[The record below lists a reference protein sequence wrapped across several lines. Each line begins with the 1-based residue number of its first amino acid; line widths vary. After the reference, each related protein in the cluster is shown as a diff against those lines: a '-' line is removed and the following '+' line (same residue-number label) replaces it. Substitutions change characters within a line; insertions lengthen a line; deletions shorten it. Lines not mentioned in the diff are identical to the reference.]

1 MNEEVQKLT
10 KEFIAYESMR
20 GIKNTKTI
28 LSHLKPFF
36 TYLEKE
42 SLTVNDVRIKQA
54 QEFQTHLSTLSKKDG
69 SVYYATLTVVSI
81 ISMVKRMYDYLKHMG
96 RVYANPFLR
105 IKRMRTERTLPRDI
119 PTEQVLDKLLECLA
133 GFFKQRTLLRKK
145 ACYRAHVMAE
155 LQYATGL
162 RIQELLDL
170 KKEQI
175 DFDKKVIHVKRG
187 KGGKERLVYLNE
199 YASDVLKLY
208 VTGMRILINK
218 NTQSSRVFGI
228 QYKGTVT
235 DTYHKVL
242 KEAARKQGLTRFT
255 SHSFRHSLGFHLLRR
270 GCDMR
275 YIQLILGHEDMN
287 TTTIYTRVE
296 KSDLKSAL
304 DRCHPRQFRSVS
316 DDSKRN
322 AD

>member
-1 MNEEVQKLT
+1 MNEEVQRLT

-36 TYLEKE
+36 SYLEKE
-42 SLTVNDVRIKQA
+42 GLTVSDVRIKQA
-54 QEFQTHLSTLSKKDG
+54 QEFQTWLSTLSKRDG
-69 SVYYATLTVVSI
+69 SVYYATLTVISI
-81 ISMVKRMYDYLKHMG
+81 ISMVRRLYDYLKHKG
-96 RVYANPFLR
+96 VVYANPFLR

-119 PTEQVLDKLLECLA
+119 PTEQVMDKFLALMA
-133 GFFKQRTLLRKK
+133 GFRKQKTLLKQK
-145 ACYRAHVMAE
+145 AYYRAHVMAE

-170 KKEQI
+170 KREQI
-175 DFDKKVIHVKRG
+175 DFEKKVIHVKRG

-199 YASDVLKLY
+199 YSSDVLKIY
-208 VTGMRILINK
+208 VTRMRALINR
-218 NTQSSRVFGI
+218 NTWSERVFGI
-228 QYKGTVT
+228 KDKGTIT

-287 TTTIYTRVE
+287 STAIYTRVE
-296 KSDLKSAL
+296 KSDLKSVL
-304 DRCHPRQFRSVS
+304 DRCHPRQFRSIR
-316 DDSKRN
+316 DDNKRN
-322 AD
+322 AG